1 MAQPKLILGFDRLSD
16 PNLLAFG
23 GAVVAA
29 MKDNA
34 AFPSPWGDNALT
46 WDGFNTALVAYRDA
60 YNLALSRDVQKISR
74 RNAARQTFVDVLRR
88 VGAYVEFRANGNRT
102 MLASSGFELRQQ
114 TVRGS
119 GSAAAPGAM
128 AELRAVPTEHSGR
141 IHLRAGRAVGAKGYE
156 VQTRSTDPSA
166 ASDVEG
172 AGWSHAQT
180 VFTVQSLSL
189 DGLPAGYAWVR
200 MRGANGSGYGPW
212 STPVRVLV
220 T

>member
-60 YNLALSRDVQKISR
+60 YSAALSRDVQKINR
-74 RNAARQTFVDVLRR
+74 RNEVRQVFVELLRR
-88 VGAYVEFRANGNRT
+88 VGAYVEFHAHGNVR
-102 MLASSGFELRQQ
+102 MLASSGFELRAES
-114 TVRGS
+114 VRVNG
-119 GSAAAPGAM
+119 GTAPGAV
-128 AELRAVPTEHSGR
+128 ADLRATPTEHSGR
-141 IHLRAGRAVGAKGYE
+141 ILLRAGRAQGAKGYE
-156 VQTRSTDPSA
+156 VQTRTTDPSA
-166 ASDVEG
+166 AHEAEG

-189 DGLPAGYAWVR
+189 DGLPPGFAWVR

-212 STPVRVLV
+212 SAPVRVLV

>member
-60 YNLALSRDVQKISR
+60 YSAALSRDVQKINR
-74 RNAARQTFVDVLRR
+74 RNEARQVFVDLLRR
-88 VGAYVEFRANGNRT
+88 VGAYVEFRAHGNVT
-102 MLASSGFELRQQ
+102 MLASSGFELRAES
-114 TVRGS
+114 VRVNGS
-119 GSAAAPGAM
+119 TAPGAV
-128 AELRAVPTEHSGR
+128 ADLRATPTEHSGR
-141 IHLRAGRAVGAKGYE
+141 IQLRAGRAQGAKGYE
-156 VQTRSTDPSA
+156 VQTRTTDPSA
-166 ASDVEG
+166 ASEAEG

-189 DGLPAGYAWVR
+189 DGLPAGFAWVR

-212 STPVRVLV
+212 SAPVRVLV